1 LARRSFLRFVVFE
14 GRWLAATTMT
24 INYGQGTP
32 ERPSKGYVLFIT
44 ATVMVIVSG
53 SFVMARMGQRYKS
66 QLFGW
71 DDYTIAF
78 SLVCMGAFI
87 ALKILTV
94 LVLLHYP
101 DGYDQHW

>member
-1 LARRSFLRFVVFE
+1 
-14 GRWLAATTMT
+14 MT

-32 ERPSKGYVLFIT
+32 ERTSRGYVLFIT

-53 SFVMARMGQRYKS
+53 LFVMARMGQRYKS

-78 SLVCMGAFI
+78 SLVSIGVFLAEEDSHCCSRFAP
-87 ALKILTV
+87 LS
-94 LVLLHYP
+94 
-101 DGYDQHW
+101 

>member
-1 LARRSFLRFVVFE
+1 
-14 GRWLAATTMT
+14 MT

-53 SFVMARMGQRYKS
+53 SFVTARMAQRYKS

-78 SLVCMGAFI
+78 SLVSMGAFI
-87 ALKILTV
+87 ALTKILTV
-94 LVLLHYP
+94 LVLLHYL